1 MAERFLPMT
10 REEMH
15 ERGWETLDILLIS
28 GDAYVDHPSYGTAVI
43 GRLLESLGYRVG
55 IVAQPDWRC
64 IRDFQALGRPRLFAG
79 ISSGNVDSMVANYT
93 ANRRPRRSDD
103 YSPGGQ
109 AGLRPD
115 RSLIAYANRCREAFP
130 GLPLVLGGIEAS
142 LRRVAHYDY
151 WDDCVRRSILLDAKA
166 DLLVYGMGET
176 AVSEIAARL
185 AAGEPPRALDGIR
198 GTVVLRRT
206 PPAGSLE
213 LASFEQVREDPQ
225 RFLEAFRSIYANMNP
240 GTARSLAQAHG
251 GRWVVQHAPAWPLA
265 GEELDR
271 LYELPYTRRWHP
283 RYDPSGGVRGLET
296 VRFSLA
302 SHRGCCGEC
311 SFCSLY
317 LHQGRIVSS
326 RSPESLLREAQALA
340 GRPEFRGTITD
351 IGGPTANLYAASCP
365 LWEKRG
371 SCDGRQCLMPEKC
384 PSLKLGYRKALQL
397 FRAVRRLPGIRHV
410 FLASG
415 FRHDLL
421 LGPEA
426 EEYLEE
432 VLRHHVSGQLKLA
445 PEHSADP
452 VLEAMGKPPFSIY
465 ERFLEKLAEVGR
477 RIGRRFY
484 VVNYF
489 ISAHPGCGLKEAL
502 ALALALN
509 QRGMSPEQIQDYLPL
524 PMTAAGAMYHT
535 GVHPL
540 TGRRVY
546 VPRSPEERRL
556 QRALLQPRNPAS
568 PPLIRKALKL
578 LGREDLERR
587 LSASRKRTA
596 SPSRRV
602 AGHPARARHG
612 RIPP

>member
-1 MAERFLPMT
+1 
-10 REEMH
+10 
-15 ERGWETLDILLIS
+15 
-28 GDAYVDHPSYGTAVI
+28 
-43 GRLLESLGYRVG
+43 
-55 IVAQPDWRC
+55 
-64 IRDFQALGRPRLFAG
+64 
-79 ISSGNVDSMVANYT
+79 
-93 ANRRPRRSDD
+93 
-103 YSPGGQ
+103 
-109 AGLRPD
+109 
-115 RSLIAYANRCREAFP
+115 
-130 GLPLVLGGIEAS
+130 
-142 LRRVAHYDY
+142 
-151 WDDCVRRSILLDAKA
+151 
-166 DLLVYGMGET
+166 
-176 AVSEIAARL
+176 
-185 AAGEPPRALDGIR
+185 
-198 GTVVLRRT
+198 
-206 PPAGSLE
+206 
-213 LASFEQVREDPQ
+213 
-225 RFLEAFRSIYANMNP
+225 
-240 GTARSLAQAHG
+240 
-251 GRWVVQHAPAWPLA
+251 
-265 GEELDR
+265 
-271 LYELPYTRRWHP
+271 
-283 RYDPSGGVRGLET
+283 
-296 VRFSLA
+296 
-302 SHRGCCGEC
+302 
-311 SFCSLY
+311 
-317 LHQGRIVSS
+317 
-326 RSPESLLREAQALA
+326 
-340 GRPEFRGTITD
+340 
-351 IGGPTANLYAASCP
+351 
-365 LWEKRG
+365 
-371 SCDGRQCLMPEKC
+371 MPEKC